1 MSLQATMKII
11 LVFFRSA
18 KAFPALF
25 PPREI
30 IVLCCSK
37 DPPSPAVFAYWKH
50 PIGPPAEHKAPGAQA
65 AQRRSFWGL
74 QPQCLWRSL
83 SPLGLIRGLH
93 KENKG
98 VKEIRENK
106 PVSSSCHQ
114 DQTISCMSLSFCNSV
129 YVLISQPHNHMSNSC
144 FEQVWWATHPVQT
157 ASACFPSLTCCRLRG
172 TNPQY
177 SGLREKRG
185 RHEGGRT
192 AGNKQSTNTSLA
204 PLQTD
209 MTIQMLAVS
218 RGLLNKPLCY
228 FDNTLWWTSALVYS
242 AMSMLV
248 TD

>member
-1 MSLQATMKII
+1 MKII

-18 KAFPALF
+18 KTFPALF
-25 PPREI
+25 SPKEI

-98 VKEIRENK
+98 VKEIRENN

-114 DQTISCMSLSFCNSV
+114 DQTISCMSLFMFWLDSHIITCQTAASNNSDELLTLFKLPLHAFHLWLV
-129 YVLISQPHNHMSNSC
+129 
-144 FEQVWWATHPVQT
+144 ATYAVQT
-157 ASACFPSLTCCRLRG
+157 LSIQAWG
-172 TNPQY
+172 KK
-177 SGLREKRG
+177 GEDMG
-185 RHEGGRT
+185 EG
-192 AGNKQSTNTSLA
+192 AQ
-204 PLQTD
+204 
-209 MTIQMLAVS
+209 
-218 RGLLNKPLCY
+218 
-228 FDNTLWWTSALVYS
+228 
-242 AMSMLV
+242 
-248 TD
+248 